1 MLTQTGQRKALA
13 LVVLGVGGLMLL
25 SAGLWVAFSLP
36 PEEGPTALPSI
47 PPPIDDVAVP
57 RVSLDEAKGAF
68 DAGGAVFVDVRS
80 IESYQAG
87 HIPGAVSIPLGEI
100 GDRLQEL
107 DPGQWIITYCT

>member
-36 PEEGPTALPSI
+36 PEEGPTALPSV
-47 PPPIDDVAVP
+47 PPPNDDVAVP
-57 RVSLDEAKGAF
+57 RVSLQEARAAF
-68 DAGGAVFVDVRS
+68 DAGSAMFVDTRS
-80 IESYQAG
+80 LGSYEASHIAG
-87 HIPGAVSIPLGEI
+87 AISIPLGETVE
-100 GDRLQEL
+100 RLQEL